1 MTTRGRQLRATLATA
16 LVLMPLLTPVA
27 HAQTSMTHQV
37 LASQVAAKTQ
47 AEPAKAVDVK
57 GNTIEQTGNQLA
69 SGISEK
75 KITYKN
81 TAGDRTVMHA
91 VSVDLKDKTAG
102 LYAGTL
108 DDSKDIG
115 LQTVRG
121 EAEAAIKNGH
131 QVVAGLNADFFNMG
145 TGEPSGNVVK
155 DGTEIHAAKA
165 NSGEAF
171 FGVKKNG
178 EAMIGDQG
186 QYDAVKGDLQ
196 QALGGL
202 GILVK
207 QGVVQT
213 GLTQYGD
220 NFAARSAVG
229 IRQDGTV
236 FFVTVDGKQSPYS
249 NGMTTAELAETMKDQ
264 GAVEALNLDGG
275 GSATYLSRTPGD
287 KDLSLKNKPSD
298 GEERKVAN
306 SWLITTTEKSDH
318 TFDRAQVSP
327 KDQVYTPEST
337 INFTAKGVDKAGYDA
352 ELPVD
357 TTWSLQDKG
366 LGEID
371 AKTGAFKS
379 NGKTGDV
386 TANLIHDGKTVGQAT
401 VTVATPDAIEFLNK
415 KLSLKTDFV
424 SSLGMTARYK
434 GRDVTL
440 KTGDIA
446 WALPAELGT
455 IDDQNQLHTAG
466 KHAKGTI
473 TATVAGTKIS
483 ESLEV
488 QIGQLPVVLYDF
500 EKGLDDWKVSG
511 SGRGEENSLSLASP
525 EDGQV
530 RFGDHAMEV
539 KFDFTTGQ
547 KGTTLG
553 AYAGPEDKKEIPGV
567 PTAIGMWV
575 YATPE
580 AQGYWLRSQIYDGKG
595 SHQGLNFTDQVNGIN
610 WTGWKYV
617 EAEIP
622 ASYQGPYSTFP
633 KQVVRMMALKSG
645 KPGGSPQTK
654 GSIYVDNIRA
664 VYGAN
669 VDDLKSPIVDNISV
683 DGKTFKDGNITITTK
698 VHDDKND
705 PNMSG
710 IDWEKNKIYVDGQ
723 DLTGDSTKYTFD
735 PDGTFTL
742 KGYQY
747 ANGTHHIK
755 VSVYDKFGNR
765 TDKDAYFEVHTSN
778 QTGIN
783 LEVAKNASAKLG
795 STVGF
800 DIMAENLAKVK
811 SGEFVINIGKGF
823 PVKDVKFAVDSK
835 DNTVEYDK
843 NTGILKLHVKDN
855 TTGKGTNKSLA
866 HVTLDVPTDTEA
878 DAKLVLQLTNGTA
891 EFVDA
896 SSNADMLSTFASK
909 PTHINIEASYQVK
922 LGQMIVGAAGMLTVT
937 DTHNKPVGGAVVTM
951 KMADGKTVEVGKT
964 NSQGQLK
971 SDKLTKT
978 PGKFTLTATIGSHSS
993 FPTPAQAFAPEK
1005 SDTPSNLLTGATQDP
1020 TTQKTITW
1028 FSNPIVG
1035 KQAAIMQIAPTKDYT
1050 AKKEKAFK
1058 DYKGEQKTFTYVSDS
1073 KAIRVNSVTAK
1084 GLQPGTEYTFRVGN
1098 GEKWSAPRQ
1107 FKTLTDSK
1115 KLSFNI
1121 FGDTQV
1127 SNATQLADFDKIIER
1142 LETSKNKPDFALHV
1156 GDFNDDQA
1164 VFNEADITSQMFDK
1178 HPVYDSLDMIHVLGN
1193 HEYMGDDG
1201 SKATAM
1207 LGTPSHNGAPV
1218 NKKGTFSVDYGNM
1231 HIASLGWTNNVDE
1244 MKQELDWLRQDM
1256 QASNKTWK
1264 IVATHQ
1270 PPYNK
1275 NPSDS
1280 ESTMFRKMLPPV
1292 CDELGIDVVF
1302 SGHDHSYGRTKK
1314 LFDNKENPTKGTT
1327 YLAAGHTGDKT
1338 YDILPNEPDAWKFL
1352 QNEKDKNQKVYLTAE
1367 VNDKEMKIVTRDPD
1381 GKEVDAVDLVANKH
1395 PQTITGGNN
1404 GQGGGQTNGGTD
1416 VGKPTPPT
1424 KPTEPGKP
1432 TPPTKPTEPGK
1443 PTPPTKPT
1451 EPGKPTPP
1459 TKPTEPGKPTPPTKP
1474 TEPGKPTPP
1483 TKPGKPTSS
1492 TSSTKPT
1499 VPVKP
1504 VTPVDSSKPTTTA
1517 SAHKKSVP
1525 AVVTA
1530 VKGMALYRKPDFSK
1544 AGRLIAYRQQAQM
1557 HQPQFKVLG
1566 MAKSKAGHLRYHVR
1580 DMNKKSKS
1588 YGKTGYITAS
1598 SKYVQSAEYT
1608 KAVKLVTVINA
1619 KGLNAYSNG
1628 KLAGKTK
1635 HHYHQGQVLNVK
1647 RIVRQNG
1654 KYRFQLANKQ
1664 YISANKQDVR
1674 TGKHTQPKTVTVKQS
1689 INLYRDVNFKHKLH
1703 QVSAKTVLKV
1713 TGWDYSS
1720 KGVFHY
1726 RVAGGYVTAS
1736 HTLVK

>member
-27 HAQTSMTHQV
+27 HAQTSMTHQI
-37 LASQVAAKTQ
+37 LASQVAAK
-47 AEPAKAVDVK
+47 AEATKAVDVK
-57 GNTIEQTGNQLA
+57 GNTFEQTGNQLA
-69 SGISEK
+69 SGIRENK
-75 KITYKN
+75 VTYKN
-81 TAGDRTVMHA
+81 TAGDRTVMHT

-102 LYAGTL
+102 LYAGTM
-108 DDSKDIG
+108 DDGKDTG

-121 EAEAAIKNGH
+121 QAEAAIKNGH

-145 TGEPSGNVVK
+145 TGEPSGTVVK
-155 DGTEIHAAKA
+155 NGVEIHAAKA
-165 NSGEAF
+165 DSGESF

-229 IRQDGTV
+229 IRADGTV
-236 FFVTVDGKQSPYS
+236 FFVTIDGKQSPYS
-249 NGMTTAELAETMKDQ
+249 NGMKTAELAETMKDQ
-264 GAVEALNLDGG
+264 GAVDALNLDGG

-318 TFDRAQVSP
+318 TFDRAQVTP

-337 INFTAKGVDKAGYDA
+337 INFVAKGVDKAGYDA
-352 ELPVD
+352 ELPAD
-357 TTWSLQDKG
+357 ATWSLEDKS

-371 AKTGAFKS
+371 EKTGTFKS
-379 NGKTGDV
+379 NGKSGDI
-386 TANLIHDGKTVGQAT
+386 TDNLVHDGKTVGQAT
-401 VTVATPDAIEFLNK
+401 VTVAVPDTIEFLNK
-415 KLSLKTDFV
+415 KLSLKTDSV
-424 SSLGMTARYK
+424 ASLGMTVRYK

-440 KTGDIA
+440 KAGDID
-446 WALPAELGT
+446 WNLPVELGT
-455 IDDQNQLHTAG
+455 IDDKNQLHTAG

-473 TATVAGTKIS
+473 TATIAGTKIS

-500 EKGLDDWKVSG
+500 EKGLGDWSVSNA
-511 SGRGEENSLSLASP
+511 GRGVENDLALASP
-525 EDGQV
+525 ENGQV

-539 KFDFTTGQ
+539 KFDFTNGQ
-547 KGTTLG
+547 QGTTLG
-553 AYAGPEDKKEIPGV
+553 AYAGPEVKKEIPGV

-580 AQGYWLRSQIYDGKG
+580 AQGYWLRSQIYDGNGTPKP
-595 SHQGLNFTDQVNGIN
+595 LNFTDQKTGIN

-622 ASYQGPYSTFP
+622 ANYQGPYATFP
-633 KQVVRMMALKSG
+633 NQVVRIMALKSG

-654 GSIYVDNIRA
+654 GSIFVDNIRA

-669 VDDLKSPIVDNISV
+669 VDDLKSPIVDDISV
-683 DGKTFKDGNITITTK
+683 DGKTFKDSNITITTK
-698 VHDDKND
+698 VHDDQND
-705 PNMSG
+705 PNMTG
-710 IDWEKNKIYVDGQ
+710 IDWEKNKIYIDGQ
-723 DLTGDSTKYTFD
+723 DMTSDSTKYTFD

-747 ANGTHHIK
+747 ANGTHHVK

-765 TDKDAYFEVHTSN
+765 TDKDAYFEVHTAN
-778 QTGIN
+778 ETGIS
-783 LEVAKNASAKLG
+783 LEVAKNASANLG

-811 SGEFVINIGKGF
+811 SGEFTINVGKGF
-823 PVKDVKFAVDSK
+823 PVKEVKFADDSK
-835 DNTVEYDK
+835 INTFDYDK
-843 NTGILKLHVKDN
+843 NTGILKLHVKEN
-855 TTGKGTNKSLA
+855 GKGKGKNKSLA
-866 HVTLDVPTDTEA
+866 HVTLDLPAETEA
-878 DAKLVLQLTNGTA
+878 NAKLILQLTRGTA
-891 EFVDA
+891 EFGDMTN
-896 SSNADMLSTFASK
+896 NADVLNSFASK
-909 PTHINIEASYQVK
+909 PTPIKITASYQMK
-922 LGQMIVGAAGMLTVT
+922 LGQMIVGEAGTLTVT
-937 DTHNKPVGGAVVTM
+937 DAHNKPVGGAVVTM
-951 KMADGKTVEVGKT
+951 TTDGKSVEVGKT
-964 NSQGQLK
+964 DSQGQLK
-971 SDKLTKT
+971 SDKLTEKA
-978 PGKFTLTATIGSHSS
+978 GKFTLAAAIGSHSS
-993 FPTPAQAFAPEK
+993 FPTPAQAFAPVK
-1005 SDTPSNLLTGATQDP
+1005 SDTPSNLLTGSTQDP
-1020 TTQKTITW
+1020 MTQKTITW

-1035 KQAAIMQIAPTKDYT
+1035 KQAAIMQVAPTKDYT
-1050 AKKEKAFK
+1050 TQKEKAFK
-1058 DYKGEQKTFTYVSDS
+1058 NYKGEQKTFTYVSDS
-1073 KAIRVNSVTAK
+1073 KALRVNSVTAK
-1084 GLQPGTEYTFRVGN
+1084 GLKPGTTYTYRVGN

-1107 FKTLTDSK
+1107 FKTLTDGK
-1115 KLSFNI
+1115 KLTFNI

-1127 SNATQLADFDKIIER
+1127 SNTEQLADFDKIIQR
-1142 LETSKNKPDFALHV
+1142 LEATDHKPDFALHV

-1164 VFNEADITSQMFDK
+1164 VFNEADITSQMFDN
-1178 HPVYDSLDMIHVLGN
+1178 HPVYDSVDMIHVLGN

-1218 NKKGTFSVDYGNM
+1218 NKKGTFSVDYGNI

-1256 QASNKTWK
+1256 RASNKTWK

-1280 ESTMFRKMLPPV
+1280 ESTMFRKMLPPG

-1314 LFDNKENPTKGTT
+1314 LFDNKEDATKGTT

-1338 YDILPNEPDAWKFL
+1338 YDILPNEPGAWAYL
-1352 QNEKDKNQKVYLTAE
+1352 QDEKDKKQKVYLTAE
-1367 VNDKEMKIVTRDPD
+1367 VNDNQMKIITRDPD
-1381 GKEVDAVDLVANKH
+1381 GKQVDMVDLVANKH

-1404 GQGGGQTNGGTD
+1404 GQGGGTGAGM
-1416 VGKPTPPT
+1416 PA
-1424 KPTEPGKP
+1424 EPGKP
-1432 TPPTKPTEPGK
+1432 TPTKPTESGKPTPTEPSKPTKPTSVHK
-1443 PTPPTKPT
+1443 Q
-1451 EPGKPTPP
+1451 
-1459 TKPTEPGKPTPPTKP
+1459 
-1474 TEPGKPTPP
+1474 
-1483 TKPGKPTSS
+1483 S
-1492 TSSTKPT
+1492 T
-1499 VPVKP
+1499 
-1504 VTPVDSSKPTTTA
+1504 
-1517 SAHKKSVP
+1517 P

-1530 VKGMALYRKPDFSK
+1530 VRGMALYRKPDFSK
-1544 AGRLIAYRQQAQM
+1544 SGRLVAYRQQAQM

-1566 MAKSKAGHLRYHVR
+1566 TVKSKAGHLRYHVR
-1580 DMNKKSKS
+1580 DLNKKSKG
-1588 YGKTGYITAS
+1588 YGKTGYITAN
-1598 SKYVQSAEYT
+1598 SKYVQSAEYSK
-1608 KAVKLVTVINA
+1608 KAKVITVINTR
-1619 KGLNAYSNG
+1619 GLKAYGNG
-1628 KLAGKTK
+1628 KLIGKVK
-1635 HHYHQGQVLNVK
+1635 HHYRQGQVLKVK
-1647 RIVRQNG
+1647 RIVQQKG
-1654 KYRFQLANKQ
+1654 KFSFQLTNKQ
-1664 YISANKQDVR
+1664 YVSANKQDVQV
-1674 TGKHTQPKTVTVKQS
+1674 GKHTVPKQVTVKRG

-1703 QVSAKTVLKV
+1703 PVSAKTVLKIS
-1713 TGWDYSS
+1713 GWDYSS
-1720 KGVFHY
+1720 NGVRHY
-1726 RVAGGYVTAS
+1726 KVAGGYITAS
-1736 HTLVK
+1736 HALVKY

>member
-37 LASQVAAKTQ
+37 LASQVAAKAQ
-47 AEPAKAVDVK
+47 AESTKPVDVK

-69 SGISEK
+69 SGIKETK
-75 KITYKN
+75 VTYKN
-81 TAGDRTVMHA
+81 TAGDRTVMHS

-102 LYAGTL
+102 LYAGTM
-108 DDSKDIG
+108 DDGKDIG

-145 TGEPSGNVVK
+145 TGEPSGSVVK
-155 DGTEIHAAKA
+155 DGVEIHAAKA

-236 FFVTVDGKQSPYS
+236 FFVTIDGKQAPYS
-249 NGMTTAELAETMKDQ
+249 NGMKTAELAETMKDQ
-264 GAVEALNLDGG
+264 GAVDALNLDGG

-318 TFDRAQVSP
+318 TFDRAQVTP

-337 INFTAKGVDKAGYDA
+337 INFVAKGVDKAGYDA
-352 ELPVD
+352 ELPAD
-357 TTWSLQDKG
+357 ATWSLQDKS

-386 TANLIHDGKTVGQAT
+386 TASLVHDGKTVGQAT
-401 VTVATPDAIEFLNK
+401 VTVATPDTIEFLNK

-424 SSLGMTARYK
+424 ASLGMTARYK

-440 KTGDIA
+440 KAGDID
-446 WALPAELGT
+446 WQLPTELGT

-511 SGRGEENSLSLASP
+511 SGRGEDNSLSLASP

-553 AYAGPEDKKEIPGV
+553 AYAGPEVKKEIPGV

-580 AQGYWLRSQIYDGKG
+580 AKGYWLRSQIYDGKG
-595 SHQGLNFTDQVNGIN
+595 TPKPLNFTDQKTGID

-622 ASYQGPYSTFP
+622 ASYQGPYATFP

-645 KPGGSPQTK
+645 NPGGSPQTK

-698 VHDDKND
+698 VHDDQDD
-705 PNMSG
+705 PNMTG

-723 DLTGDSTKYTFD
+723 DMTSDSTKYTFD

-747 ANGTHHIK
+747 ANGTHHVK

-765 TDKDAYFEVHTSN
+765 TDKDAYFEVHTNN
-778 QTGIN
+778 QTGIS
-783 LEVAKNASAKLG
+783 LEVAKNASANLG
-795 STVGF
+795 STIGF
-800 DIMAENLAKVK
+800 DIMAENLAKIK
-811 SGEFVINIGKGF
+811 SGEFVINVGKNF
-823 PVKDVKFAVDSK
+823 PVKDVKFAVDVK
-835 DNTVEYDK
+835 DNTFEYNKD
-843 NTGILKLHVKDN
+843 TGILKLHIKDN
-855 TTGKGTNKSLA
+855 GTGRGTNKSLA

-878 DAKLVLQLTNGTA
+878 DAKLIVQLTKGTA
-891 EFVDA
+891 EFTD
-896 SSNADMLSTFASK
+896 SSNNADMLSTFASK
-909 PTHINIEASYQVK
+909 PTNINIAASYQVK
-922 LGQMIVGAAGMLTVT
+922 IGQMIVGAAGELTVT
-937 DTHNKPVGGAVVTM
+937 DAHNKPVGGVVVMM
-951 KMADGKTVEVGKT
+951 KTADGKTVEAGKT
-964 NSQGQLK
+964 DGQGRLK
-971 SDKLTKT
+971 SDKLTEKA
-978 PGKFTLTATIGSHSS
+978 GKVTLTAAIGSHSS

-1005 SDTPSNLLTGATQDP
+1005 SDTPSNLLTGSTQDP

-1035 KQAAIMQIAPTKDYT
+1035 KQAAIMQIAPTKDY
-1050 AKKEKAFK
+1050 ADKKEKAFK

-1073 KAIRVNSVTAK
+1073 KAISVNSVTAK
-1084 GLQPGTEYTFRVGN
+1084 DLKPGTDYTFRVGN

-1115 KLSFNI
+1115 RLKFNI

-1127 SNATQLADFDKIIER
+1127 SNAGQLADFDKIIER
-1142 LETSKNKPDFALHV
+1142 LETDEHKPDFALHV

-1207 LGTPSHNGAPV
+1207 LGTPGHNGAPV
-1218 NKKGTFSVDYGNM
+1218 NRKGTFSVDYGNM
-1231 HIASLGWTNNVDE
+1231 HIASVGWTNNADE
-1244 MKQELDWLRQDM
+1244 MKQEMDWLRQDM
-1256 QASNKTWK
+1256 RSSNKTWK

-1292 CDELGIDVVF
+1292 CDELGIDIVF

-1314 LFDNKENPTKGTT
+1314 LFANKENAAKGTT

-1338 YDILPNEPDAWKFL
+1338 YDILPNEPEAWAFK
-1352 QNEKDKNQKVYLTAE
+1352 QDEKDKNQKVYLTAE

-1395 PQTITGGNN
+1395 PQTLPGENN
-1404 GQGGGQTNGGTD
+1404 GGQTNGGTD
-1416 VGKPTPPT
+1416 VDK
-1424 KPTEPGKP
+1424 PGKP

-1443 PTPPTKPT
+1443 PTAPTNSTATVKPTKPAT
-1451 EPGKPTPP
+1451 
-1459 TKPTEPGKPTPPTKP
+1459 
-1474 TEPGKPTPP
+1474 
-1483 TKPGKPTSS
+1483 
-1492 TSSTKPT
+1492 T
-1499 VPVKP
+1499 V
-1504 VTPVDSSKPTTTA
+1504 DASKPATTT
-1517 SAHKKSVP
+1517 SAHKKSTP

-1530 VKGMALYRKPDFSK
+1530 VKGMALYRKPDFTKS
-1544 AGRLIAYRQQAQM
+1544 GRIVAYRQQAQM

-1566 MAKSKAGHLRYHVR
+1566 TTKSKAGHLRYHVR
-1580 DMNKKSKS
+1580 DMNKQSKS

-1598 SKYVQSAEYT
+1598 AKYVQSAEYT
-1608 KAVKLVTVINA
+1608 KTAKTITVINA

-1635 HHYHQGQVLNVK
+1635 HHYRQGQVLKVK

-1654 KYRFQLANKQ
+1654 KYSFQLTNKQ
-1664 YISANKQDVR
+1664 YVSANKQDVQ
-1674 TGKHTQPKTVTVKQS
+1674 TGKHTKPKAVTVKKS

-1703 QVSAKTVLKV
+1703 SVSAKTVLKV
-1713 TGWDYSS
+1713 AGWDYSS
-1720 KGVFHY
+1720 KGVLHY
-1726 RVAGGYVTAS
+1726 RVAGGYITAS
-1736 HTLVK
+1736 HALVK